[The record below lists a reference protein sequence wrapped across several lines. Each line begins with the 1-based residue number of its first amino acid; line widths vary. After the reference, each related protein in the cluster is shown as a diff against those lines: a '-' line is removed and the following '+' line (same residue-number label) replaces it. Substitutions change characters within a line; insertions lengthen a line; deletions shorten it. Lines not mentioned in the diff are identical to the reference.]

1 MKKKETKDD
10 NLLDDIV
17 NSGRPLPTNDVD
29 YTVSEL
35 DKMQADRDAR
45 LEDTF
50 WYKLRVQSG
59 KIQADFENAGQSLSK
74 FALVLEKEI
83 ETLQRQ
89 FEAYREVSREM
100 AIKNDIR
107 IDKLESMVA
116 ELHDNK
122 TIEEVME
129 GGTK

>member
-1 MKKKETKDD
+1 MKEKATKDD

-29 YTVSEL
+29 N
-35 DKMQADRDAR
+35 D
-45 LEDTF
+45 LEETF
-50 WYKLRVQSG
+50 WYKMRVKSG
-59 KIQADFENAGQSLSK
+59 RIQADLENAGQNLSML
-74 FALVLEKEI
+74 ALILEKEI